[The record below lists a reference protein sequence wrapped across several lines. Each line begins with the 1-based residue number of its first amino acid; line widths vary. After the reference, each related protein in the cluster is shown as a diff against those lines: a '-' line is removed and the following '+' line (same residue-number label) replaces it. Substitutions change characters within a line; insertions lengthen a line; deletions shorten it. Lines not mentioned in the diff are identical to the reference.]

1 MKGFIFA
8 VYRFYTMR
16 FVLLFAVAIV
26 SLSSCVTNRK
36 YVYFQKDDVNKKSI
50 TKDTVLRTY
59 SQTLFNY
66 TIQPNDALF
75 IDFKSVTGKV
85 YDFLTTAEGNN
96 TSGGNQLISVYS
108 ELVDPDGFISF
119 PVLGKVAVGGKTI
132 FETQE
137 YLQNLA
143 NQYLEF
149 AVVKVRLV
157 NFRFTLM
164 GEVKAEGTITTF
176 NNRVTLP
183 EALGLGGGLTDLADR
198 SNIKLIRQVNGQT
211 NVVYVNMLDENFL
224 SSPYYFVN
232 QTDIIVV
239 PPLRQRPFR
248 KYFSQNFALVV
259 SSATLFLLAL
269 NLSN

>member
-1 MKGFIFA
+1 MRSVLFFA
-8 VYRFYTMR
+8 VS
-16 FVLLFAVAIV
+16 LLIF
-26 SLSSCVTNRK
+26 SSCVTNK
-36 YVYFQKDDVNKKSI
+36 KFQYLQHEDVN
-50 TKDTVLRTY
+50 TQRLPTDTVVRVY
-59 SQTLFNY
+59 DQVSFDY
-66 TIQPNDALF
+66 KIQPNDALF

-85 YDFLTTAEGNN
+85 YDFLTTIEGSNV
-96 TSGGNQLISVYS
+96 SGGNQLISVYS
-108 ELVDPDGFISF
+108 ELVDPDGNISF
-119 PVLGKVAVGGKTI
+119 PVLGKVKVGGKTI
-132 FETQE
+132 FQTQE

-164 GEVKAEGTITTF
+164 GEVNVEGTITTF

-183 EALGLGGGLTDLADR
+183 EALGLAGGITDLADR
-198 SNIKLIRQVNGQT
+198 ANIKVIRQANGQT
-211 NVVYVNMLDENFL
+211 SVAYVNMLDEKFL
-224 SSPYYFVN
+224 SSPYYYIN

-248 KYFSQNFALVV
+248 KYFSQNFALAI
-259 SSATLFLLAL
+259 SSVTLLLLAI